1 MKIVRNPKERV
12 QRLIK
17 KTNRKSNERQKEK
30 QKERQKDRK
39 KDNENEK
46 KSVLPFLPALALSSS
61 KVQSMGL
68 LNVGE
73 ATNMHPKTSN
83 SSALHFGAVM
93 FLPSSTTA
101 KAAVENIFN

>member
-1 MKIVRNPKERV
+1 MKDEMKDKKQTKRNNEEVIQKR
-12 QRLIK
+12 K
-17 KTNRKSNERQKEK
+17 KKKEK
-30 QKERQKDRK
+30 G
-39 KDNENEK
+39 K
-46 KSVLPFLPALALSSS
+46 KSVLPFLPAFALSNS
-61 KVQSMGL
+61 KVQSIGL

-83 SSALHFGAVM
+83 SRALHLGAVM

>member
-1 MKIVRNPKERV
+1 MKD
-12 QRLIK
+12 
-17 KTNRKSNERQKEK
+17 KEK
-30 QKERQKDRK
+30 NKKKGKRKEKAIK
-39 KDNENEK
+39 K

-68 LNVGE
+68 LKVGE
-73 ATNMHPKTSN
+73 ATKMHPNTSN
-83 SSALHFGAVM
+83 SRALHLGAVM